1 MSKIQQF
8 TFYNF
13 SLSNWHNSS
22 IVQWLYSRLLIK
34 EEDHSIELQFQ
45 IIPEWKETRAVY
57 HNLKP
62 EIYLNVL
69 SFEEINRLWL
79 PFLVYTNTDQQ
90 KTTRFVDDWEWS
102 TYVSGKREGNLTWS
116 GYEMALVKALNFLP
130 NVHKK
135 GGWGGRWMPNPIYRP
150 PSKL

>member
-1 MSKIQQF
+1 M
-8 TFYNF
+8 
-13 SLSNWHNSS
+13 
-22 IVQWLYSRLLIK
+22 QWLYSRLLIK

-102 TYVSGKREGNLTWS
+102 TYVSGKREGNFTRS

-135 GGWGGRWMPNPIYRP
+135 GGGGTAF
-150 PSKL
+150 